1 MIFRLYFRGCMQ
13 ILTDSEVTS
22 DISELKTH
30 SGKTG
35 GGAPANEDKT
45 SHDGWYLCQSV
56 PGCADALQDQFHFP
70 GQGLLGT
77 QQHAGLHPKSCL
89 GETEG

>member
-1 MIFRLYFRGCMQ
+1 MQ

-30 SGKTG
+30 SGKKKITG
-35 GGAPANEDKT
+35 GGAPANEDRQAMMA
-45 SHDGWYLCQSV
+45 WYLRQSV

-70 GQGLLGT
+70 GQRLLGT
-77 QQHAGLHPKSCL
+77 QKHAGLHPKSCL